1 MWAWWRRIA
10 RLPAP
15 PAASPNPPEASPASF
30 RTARSDVE
38 SPQWWSPVKRPP
50 ARGRAVAP
58 PSPPS
63 SVGSGGAVVADLMG
77 RLSVQGEEEAG
88 GSDGAASPSSL
99 IMLSSS
105 SDSDDGDGA
114 VSRRAPTPGTTRRP
128 LFPVPAPAAT
138 AAPAV
143 VKPAA
148 APPPPRRRPPPAL
161 PPPENDP
168 YALPVSSDSG
178 EEVCVVD
185 DDDES
190 SEGARSDDSDFVLS
204 DGGDT
209 AATASDWTPG
219 GRGNTLP
226 GPSRPLPLTGPLTP
240 APRAAAA
247 AFRRRRDAATA
258 ALFAHYNL
266 AVFGGR
272 LPADTQVTWSPRLR
286 TTAGV
291 THFLQRR
298 GGGGGAGAGASTALP
313 PTRLARVELSTK
325 VIDSDARLETTLLHE
340 LCHVAAWVVDGAA
353 RPPHGPAFQK
363 WAAAAAAALPG
374 APRVT
379 TCHSYAVHAPFEWR
393 CVGGGRGGGDGGGG
407 GNTTGGCGRVYRRHS
422 KSIDVARH
430 ACGAC
435 RGRLAFVGRMDA
447 DGTVQ
452 GGGGGGGGG
461 KGHQPSRPPNAFA
474 QFVAARFATVKASM
488 PTGTPHKDVMKA
500 LGAAWREEKARRGGA
515 TAA

>member
-1 MWAWWRRIA
+1 MWAWWRHVA

-15 PAASPNPPEASPASF
+15 PAASPNPPEASPASY

-38 SPQWWSPVKRPP
+38 SPQWWSPVKRVP
-50 ARGRAVAP
+50 ARGRTVAP

-63 SVGSGGAVVADLMG
+63 SVGSGGAVVTDLMG
-77 RLSVQGEEEAG
+77 RLSVQGDEEG
-88 GSDGAASPSSL
+88 GVSDGAASPSSL
-99 IMLSSS
+99 IVLSSS
-105 SDSDDGDGA
+105 SDSDGDGA
-114 VSRRAPTPGTTRRP
+114 VSGRAPPATADGTRRP

-138 AAPAV
+138 AAPPI
-143 VKPAA
+143 VKPAP
-148 APPPPRRRPPPAL
+148 APPPPRRRRPPQL

-168 YALPVSSDSG
+168 YALPVYSDCG
-178 EEVCVVD
+178 DEVCVVD

-190 SEGARSDDSDFVLS
+190 SEGGKNDDSDFVLS
-204 DGGDT
+204 DDGDT

-219 GRGNTLP
+219 GGRGGAPP
-226 GPSRPLPLTGPLTP
+226 GPSRPPPLTGPLTP

-247 AFRRRRDAATA
+247 AFRRRRDAAAA
-258 ALFAHYNL
+258 ALFARYNE
-266 AVFGGR
+266 AVFGGK

-291 THFLQRR
+291 THFLKRR
-298 GGGGGAGAGASTALP
+298 SGGGGGDPPTLP

-363 WAAAAAAALPG
+363 WAAASAAALPG

-393 CVGGGRGGGDGGGG
+393 CVGGGISGDGGGG
-407 GNTTGGCGRVYRRHS
+407 GDTTRGCGRVYRRHS

-430 ACGAC
+430 ACSAC
-435 RGRLAFVGRMDA
+435 RGRLAFVGRVDA

-452 GGGGGGGGG
+452 GGGGGGGTS
-461 KGHQPSRPPNAFA
+461 QPSRPPNPFA

-488 PTGTPHKDVMKA
+488 PPGTPHKDVMKA
-500 LGAAWREEKARRGGA
+500 LGAAWREEKARGGGGGA